1 MEIGVVSEI
10 AMTLVFEGK
19 IEEASSYLLAS
30 NIAKFEN
37 VRSSLKGNIES
48 QLKISLFDQHVLEYC
63 VPSALFCSR
72 NNCVNGLHVVE
83 LGRARAL
90 ADSMSCSSVLRKK
103 RSIC

>member
-19 IEEASSYLLAS
+19 IEEASSYLLAR

-48 QLKISLFDQHVLEYC
+48 QLKISLFDQHVLKYC
-63 VPSALFCSR
+63 VSSALFAVAIIVSK
-72 NNCVNGLHVVE
+72 VFTLLSLDE
-83 LGRARAL
+83 PEP
-90 ADSMSCSSVLRKK
+90 
-103 RSIC
+103 

>member
-1 MEIGVVSEI
+1 MDIGVVSEI

-48 QLKISLFDQHVLEYC
+48 QLKISLFDQHVFEYR

-72 NNCVNGLHVVE
+72 NNCVKGLHVE

-90 ADSMSCSSVLRKK
+90 ADSMSCSSVLHKK